1 MKTQI
6 KTLEFNL
13 KERDNEISSLKK
25 KTKVTKMDECI
36 LRLEIAEAE
45 AMRLRN
51 ALEETQQR
59 TKELKYTGG
68 DQAVIIEKL
77 KRKNKELSAELA
89 KKREALNKQ
98 KEYDNTKYNKPEG
111 ASNKQIQEY
120 KNKISKLTDKVNK
133 LQEKLDKGEFNDGEE
148 IDEEL
153 SQETIEKLKNK
164 SKKHNELAEKHNK
177 VKERLDTKIIECIL

>member
-13 KERDNEISSLKK
+13 KERDSEISSLKK

-98 KEYDNTKYNKPEG
+98 KEYDNTKYNSLMPQ
-111 ASNKQIQEY
+111 SC
-120 KNKISKLTDKVNK
+120 
-133 LQEKLDKGEFNDGEE
+133 
-148 IDEEL
+148 
-153 SQETIEKLKNK
+153 
-164 SKKHNELAEKHNK
+164 KHITL
-177 VKERLDTKIIECIL
+177 

>member
-1 MKTQI
+1 MTARQPIIDSLKTQI

-13 KERDNEISSLKK
+13 KERDSEISSLKK

-111 ASNKQIQEY
+111 ASNKQIQA
-120 KNKISKLTDKVNK
+120 LFLVVNASYHRVAY
-133 LQEKLDKGEFNDGEE
+133 F
-148 IDEEL
+148 I
-153 SQETIEKLKNK
+153 TYT
-164 SKKHNELAEKHNK
+164 HTR
-177 VKERLDTKIIECIL
+177 VCICVCYPC